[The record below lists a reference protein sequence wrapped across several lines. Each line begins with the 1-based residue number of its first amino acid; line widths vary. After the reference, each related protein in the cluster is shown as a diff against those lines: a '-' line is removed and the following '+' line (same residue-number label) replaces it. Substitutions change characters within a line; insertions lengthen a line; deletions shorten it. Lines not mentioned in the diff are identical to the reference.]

1 MDFLSFDNPKKSQKP
16 IYTRS
21 GWEIPVPAE
30 QPLPLPEE
38 IIGFSKMFAQRY
50 FVKIRSLASD
60 YSYNCVGMVFAS
72 RRAFIDIQHVYDI
85 LREDHYRNISMS
97 NVDIGDVVV
106 YERNGL
112 PEHVGIIIE
121 IDRKTFGT
129 EAEYVILSK

>member
-1 MDFLSFDNPKKSQKP
+1 
-16 IYTRS
+16 
-21 GWEIPVPAE
+21 
-30 QPLPLPEE
+30 
-38 IIGFSKMFAQRY
+38 
-50 FVKIRSLASD
+50 
-60 YSYNCVGMVFAS
+60 MVFAS

-121 IDRKTFGT
+121 IDRTTFGT
-129 EAEYVILSK
+129 EAEYVILSKWGQYAEFIHPLKSVPEAFGVPTRFYTDRVLGNEQ